1 MHLIVTIMSIKFDD
15 KFNINFDADLI
26 TPISWYD
33 IDMIWHDDSLTLVH

>member
-15 KFNINFDADLI
+15 KFNTNFGADLI

-33 IDMIWHDDSLTLVH
+33 IVMI